1 LHPLPVPGGGSFFDS
16 VSPARANKTTIMT
29 SDQTTTNRL
38 RDQARTIFQAG
49 IDAADPA
56 RAVAAVLSCRD
67 GQPVFSPHPLSPNAQ
82 EKPREGQWK
91 RVFILSFGKA
101 AIAMAQAAAEIIP
114 NNLLQTPGIIVTNYE
129 NADVSIPGFEVIA
142 AGHPLPDVN
151 GVAGATKIAEIARA
165 ATKDDLVLVLVSG
178 GGSALLPLAA
188 DGLNLEDKVAT
199 TDLMLACG
207 ASINDMNCVR
217 KHLSKLKGGGLANMA
232 APADLHALI
241 LSDVIGDDLST
252 IASGPTV
259 PDVTTFKDAVDI
271 LKRYDIWE
279 KVPAIVRTRL
289 KAGMAGDIP
298 DTPDESDP
306 LFRSVS
312 HHLIGSNT
320 VSVHALLNA
329 ADKNFEGKISDYPLC
344 GEAREAADT
353 LALKALECVA
363 QSSNKPFALV
373 TGGETTVT
381 LKGNGLGGR
390 NQEMA
395 LAFALAAEK
404 IGLIGNW
411 VFLSGGTD
419 GRDGP
424 NDAAGGLVD
433 PGTLTR
439 MRAQECDPSDFLDN
453 NDSYHALEKAQDLL
467 MTGPT
472 GTNVADLQIF
482 LYA

>member
-1 LHPLPVPGGGSFFDS
+1 MTPDQM
-16 VSPARANKTTIMT
+16 TI
-29 SDQTTTNRL
+29 SHL
-38 RDQARTIFQAG
+38 RDQAKAIFQAG
-49 IDAADPA
+49 VDSADPA
-56 RAVAAVLSCRD
+56 RAVAGVLSCRD
-67 GQPVFSPHPLSPNAQ
+67 GQPVFTPHPLSPNEE
-82 EKPREGQWK
+82 EKTRKGQWE

-101 AIAMAQAAAEIIP
+101 AVAMAEAAAKIIP
-114 NNLLQTPGIIVTNYE
+114 DNLFQAPGIVVTNYE

-142 AGHPLPDVN
+142 AGHPLPDANGVN
-151 GVAGATKIAEIARA
+151 GAARIAEIARS

-178 GGSALLPLAA
+178 GGSALLPLPAE
-188 DGLNLEDKVAT
+188 GLSLDDKIAT

-217 KHLSKLKGGGLANMA
+217 KHLSMLKGGGLASMA

-259 PDVTTFKDAVDI
+259 PDMTTFEDAVGI
-271 LKRYDIWE
+271 LKQRDIWE
-279 KVPAIVRTRL
+279 KVPATVRARL
-289 KAGMAGDIP
+289 EAGMAGDIP
-298 DTPDESDP
+298 DTPNEKDP
-306 LFRSVS
+306 LFDTVS

-320 VSVHALLNA
+320 VSVHALLDA
-329 ADKNFEGKISDYPLC
+329 AGKDFEGEVLNYPLC
-344 GEAREAADT
+344 GEARDAAET
-353 LALKALECVA
+353 LVDKALKY
-363 QSSNKPFALV
+363 KPREDGKPIAIV

-381 LKGNGLGGR
+381 LKGDGMGGR

-404 IGLIGNW
+404 KGLTGNW

-424 NDAAGGLVD
+424 NDAAGGVVD
-433 PGTLTR
+433 PGSLER
-439 MRAQECDPSDFLDN
+439 MRAEGGEPSAFLDN

-482 LYA
+482 LRT